1 VPAAAERPPAC
12 FFPPLIPAYSSGVSC
27 RAVPSWAAAHYRE
40 KNEGRRSPGTNGYF
54 AEDHHG
60 TLKEVA
66 AMFSWSRGEMWL
78 AVVVS
83 ALIVAGALGHL
94 WLTHARLQGASVV
107 VYASEGPAQGPAA
120 DERAEA
126 RPDEEAGGAPEG
138 LAKQRLAAPGGA
150 GGTTEAGGAAAAPG
164 VAGGTVS
171 GAVDTRININ
181 TATVAELQRLPGIGP
196 ALAARIVAYREAWGP
211 FRRIEDLLEVP
222 GIGQRRFEQIK
233 DLIKVE

>member
-1 VPAAAERPPAC
+1 
-12 FFPPLIPAYSSGVSC
+12 
-27 RAVPSWAAAHYRE
+27 
-40 KNEGRRSPGTNGYF
+40 
-54 AEDHHG
+54 
-60 TLKEVA
+60 
-66 AMFSWSRGEMWL
+66 MFSWSRGEMWL
-78 AVVVS
+78 AVIVS

>member
-1 VPAAAERPPAC
+1 
-12 FFPPLIPAYSSGVSC
+12 
-27 RAVPSWAAAHYRE
+27 
-40 KNEGRRSPGTNGYF
+40 
-54 AEDHHG
+54 
-60 TLKEVA
+60 
-66 AMFSWSRGEMWL
+66 M
-78 AVVVS
+78 
-83 ALIVAGALGHL
+83 
-94 WLTHARLQGASVV
+94 
-107 VYASEGPAQGPAA
+107 
-120 DERAEA
+120 
-126 RPDEEAGGAPEG
+126 
-138 LAKQRLAAPGGA
+138 AAPGGA